1 MINTEGLK
9 SKKNEKEKKKKGFSF
24 NIIYPF
30 SIPTEGET
38 ARDTE
43 HGNVVNRTD
52 KVEHCS
58 GVKSTH
64 SSCYPYMKL
73 VGVFGAEDNIDY
85 SQRCF
90 NDECQNFYIGKS
102 NISNSGLIS
111 KPTSPLKRND
121 ATMGMVRKSD

>member
-9 SKKNEKEKKKKGFSF
+9 SKKKEKEKKKKGFSF

-64 SSCYPYMKL
+64 SKCYPYMEL
-73 VGVFGAEDNIDY
+73 VGVFGAEDTDY

-90 NDECQNFYIGKS
+90 NDERQNFYIGKS
-102 NISNSGLIS
+102 NISNSGLTY
-111 KPTSPLKRND
+111 KPTSPLTRNN